1 MIFAKLFKKNAMKK
15 IILLSLSLVSFSIF
29 SQIKTTSTKNLRS
42 LSGFVFDNQY
52 PLSGVN
58 LLIKNSTR
66 GTTTNKKGFFTI
78 QVATNEIIQF
88 SHLGYRPLKI
98 LVEDFSKTLKIQ
110 LKAKNTILEEV
121 TIKTK
126 LHTVKPK
133 SFYRIGRG
141 LVNIRRSSYIKG
153 TDLNPAALTLGEA
166 LRGKFSGLKIK
177 KNKYGDEVAFIRG
190 FSINSK
196 VHAIWD
202 VDGIIFESAPPI
214 GIDEIKSIVVLK
226 SLAETILYGSEG
238 AGGVIIVTTTTG
250 DGYDNLLRNV
260 NSKENPHTNKNYYNR
275 DAILFKDIKQESPQ
289 YHTELDTAISIGNA
303 LRIYKTLETRF
314 NTNSNFYMDMVRYFD
329 KRYKNKNYTRIILRD
344 FEEFD
349 SKNPETLKSVAYKYQ
364 ELNLHLEA
372 LLIYKKLMK
381 IKPNHAQSYRD
392 LANAYVHLKQ
402 YKNAWKIY
410 TYYLKK
416 GFLLEK
422 NPIGKMMTSEMKAL
436 YLLRKEDANIN
447 DKLAFPDLDVD
458 DTSDVRIV
466 FEWNTSDAEFSFE
479 FVNQNE
485 QSYVVDHTLYES
497 NDLIID
503 EKLKGYNSTQYII
516 NPISEGDWLVNLNYY
531 GNKEYTPT
539 FLKVTT
545 YYNWGRVYQ
554 TETIKVFEL
563 SLENRK
569 TQLFKINSK
578 T

>member
-1 MIFAKLFKKNAMKK
+1 MRK
-15 IILLSLSLVSFSIF
+15 IILLSLSFISFSIF
-29 SQIKTTSTKNLRS
+29 SQTTTSTKNLRS
-42 LSGFVFDNQY
+42 VSGFVLDNQY

-98 LVEDFSKTLKIQ
+98 LVEDLSKTLKVQ
-110 LKAKNTILEEV
+110 LRAENTILEEV
-121 TIKTK
+121 TIITK

-141 LVNIRRSSYIKG
+141 FVNIRRSSYIKG
-153 TDLNPAALTLGEA
+153 TDLNPASLTLGEA
-166 LRGKFSGLKIK
+166 LRGKISGLRIK
-177 KNKYGDEVAFIRG
+177 RDMYGDEFAYMRG
-190 FSINSK
+190 SSINSA

-214 GIDEIKSIVVLK
+214 GIDEIKSIAVLK

-250 DGYDNLLRNV
+250 DTYNNILQNID
-260 NSKENPHTNKNYYNR
+260 SKENPHTNKNYYNK
-275 DAILFKDIKQESPQ
+275 DAILYEETKYKNFKYDA
-289 YHTELDTAISIGNA
+289 ELDAAISIGGA
-303 LRIYKTLETRF
+303 FKIYKTLEAKF
-314 NTNSNFYMDMVRYFD
+314 NKNANFYMDMVRYF
-329 KRYKNKNYTRIILRD
+329 NKKYDNRNYTRLILKD

-349 SKNPETLKSVAYKYQ
+349 AENPERLKSAAYKYQ
-364 ELNLHLEA
+364 ELNLHLDA

-416 GFLLEK
+416 GFSLEK
-422 NPIGKMMTSEMKAL
+422 NPIGAMISSEMKAL
-436 YLLRKEDANIN
+436 YILRKEAANIN
-447 DKLAFPDLDVD
+447 DKLAFPNLDVD

-485 QSYVVDHTLYES
+485 QSYIINHTLYES

-503 EKLKGYNSTQYII
+503 EKLKGYNSKQYVI
-516 NPISEGDWLVNLNYY
+516 NPLNDGDWLVNLNYY

-563 SLENRK
+563 SLKNRK

-578 T
+578 N